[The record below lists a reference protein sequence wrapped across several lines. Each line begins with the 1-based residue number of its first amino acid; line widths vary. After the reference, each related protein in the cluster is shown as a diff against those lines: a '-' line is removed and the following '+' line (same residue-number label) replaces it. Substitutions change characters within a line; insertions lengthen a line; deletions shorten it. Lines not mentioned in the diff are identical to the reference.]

1 MEMMMIWMM
10 IPSQTGTCV
19 SGLELITPSVSLCL
33 FFSLVNNTLIKIFLI
48 FFF

>member
-19 SGLELITPSVSLCL
+19 SGLELITPTVCRC
-33 FFSLVNNTLIKIFLI
+33 V
-48 FFF
+48 FFFFIGE